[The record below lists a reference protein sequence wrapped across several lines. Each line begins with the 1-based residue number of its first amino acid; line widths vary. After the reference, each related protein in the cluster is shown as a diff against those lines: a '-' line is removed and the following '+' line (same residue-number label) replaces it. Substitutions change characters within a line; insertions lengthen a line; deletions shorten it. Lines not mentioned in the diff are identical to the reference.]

1 MINYIYEESL
11 LFFLMLPIIGLVFSY
26 FFSHFKLSCCG
37 TIENRCPDAEKDTRV
52 RPRAALYKQQK
63 LNWLISNE

>member
-11 LFFLMLPIIGLVFSY
+11 LFFNAPYNRPCLLIFS
-26 FFSHFKLSCCG
+26 SHFKLSCCG

-52 RPRAALYKQQK
+52 RPRAALYNQQK